1 MMTKPLLLILS
12 LIVPLATA
20 ACDRGPGD
28 RDAGRGPYVSGGFGG
43 H

>member
-1 MMTKPLLLILS
+1 MTKLLLILV
-12 LIVPLATA
+12 LTVPLVTA

-28 RDAGRGPYVSGGFGG
+28 DRAAGRGPYVSGGFGG